1 MIGSQ
6 SIKELQAVC
15 GRMDLIRIYDKHKLS
30 FWSCV
35 NGLENVVLQA
45 CYGSLSGTKEFTFLT
60 YHYDVVIA
68 KSAPHDMKNNI
79 TNSFINTIFLM

>member
-15 GRMDLIRIYDKHKLS
+15 GRDY
-30 FWSCV
+30 
-35 NGLENVVLQA
+35 QA
-45 CYGSLSGTKEFTFLT
+45 CYGSLSGTKEFTLLT